1 MIEASAW
8 MRRVETIFEQ
18 AIQGRHRP
26 TSGWNAHAG
35 LMSLRGETKY
45 WEGDIERAR
54 RKAIMEANR
63 YSSLSLSRPKFWD
76 SDHDSEGVVIN

>member
-18 AIQGRHRP
+18 AIPGRHRP
-26 TSGWNAHAG
+26 TSGWNAYAR

-63 YSSLSLSRPKFWD
+63 WLACSRPKFWD